1 MLALE
6 PRFRFFGRPFRLWF
20 SGFCRSTDGLQLAR
34 LLTSRPNLTV
44 ASLKAL
50 LLGNVT
56 SLNQWAG
63 GTVSGGRLNVYLAA
77 LAASGHIAPA
87 LSLSNPTEGLS
98 FQSSAS
104 ITIDAAVTAGDSPV
118 GSVSFIV
125 DGVTVGA
132 DNSAR
137 VTSAVLAQLS
147 ISQACG

>member
-1 MLALE
+1 MPQHRPTAPSPHGVSVAPVGPPARAAAPPARDGWRGGKAPGVTILSTYGSGYAYLSGTSMAAPHVSGAAALISE
-6 PRFRFFGRPFRLWF
+6 
-20 SGFCRSTDGLQLAR
+20 Q
-34 LLTSRPNLTV
+34 RPNLTV

-104 ITIDAAVTAGDSPV
+104 ITERPP
-118 GSVSFIV
+118 
-125 DGVTVGA
+125 
-132 DNSAR
+132 
-137 VTSAVLAQLS
+137 
-147 ISQACG
+147 C